1 MVDERGYL
9 VVNPQIQGVTA
20 LVHAPSTEKART
32 TYLDWLERN
41 KGVSRS
47 LRGQLRATTITK
59 KLDGEGSSVD
69 YTVELDYGYENPQSR
84 IHSFPQETI
93 VPTQVDIPTELPS
106 PEMLEPS
113 STQIQVEAQQ
123 SIPSANPRESLTSS
137 PIANAALSDPVARLG
152 RGLG

>member
-9 VVNPQIQGVTA
+9 VVNPQVQGVTA

-59 KLDGEGSSVD
+59 RLDGEGDNVD
-69 YTVELDYGYENPQSR
+69 YTVELDYGYENPQS
-84 IHSFPQETI
+84 HPHFLPSEGSVGQ
-93 VPTQVDIPTELPS
+93 TQVSMPTELPS

-113 STQIQVEAQQ
+113 PSQPQVEVPQPMSPQ
-123 SIPSANPRESLTSS
+123 KSLTSS
-137 PIANAALSDPVARLG
+137 PIANAALNDPVAKLG
-152 RGLG
+152 RGLGT